1 MGNCPQ
7 TRTNMKT
14 LYISFAVL
22 LTALFS
28 LDAQAQDDSTKE
40 MAEYNVSVGISPFG
54 PSLGFSHHLS
64 AKTTVQV
71 GFGAFSGD
79 NPVDQEIGGATFAG
93 DAETNWMGIFLNHRP
108 IEEYDWIRLNV
119 GIGIGGIEG
128 NLIDVAD
135 ANHSYNIRYD
145 NNPVGYV
152 GIGFGARPVKGVNV
166 GFDIGGL
173 HTSGGDITATGTNI
187 NADVLEEIPNTLGY
201 GRVLPNLQ
209 FTVGYGF

>member
-1 MGNCPQ
+1 MDGHLLEPP
-7 TRTNMKT
+7 
-14 LYISFAVL
+14 SFE
-22 LTALFS
+22 
-28 LDAQAQDDSTKE
+28 D
-40 MAEYNVSVGISPFG
+40 
-54 PSLGFSHHLS
+54 
-64 AKTTVQV
+64 
-71 GFGAFSGD
+71 
-79 NPVDQEIGGATFAG
+79 
-93 DAETNWMGIFLNHRP
+93 
-108 IEEYDWIRLNV
+108 YDWIRLNV

-173 HTSGGDITATGTNI
+173 HTSGGDITATGTNV

-209 FTVGYGF
+209 LTVGYGF